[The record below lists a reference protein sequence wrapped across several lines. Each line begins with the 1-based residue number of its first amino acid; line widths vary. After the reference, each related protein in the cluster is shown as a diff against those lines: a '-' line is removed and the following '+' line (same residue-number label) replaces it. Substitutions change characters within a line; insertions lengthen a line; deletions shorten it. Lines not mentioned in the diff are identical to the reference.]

1 MVSRSFLHSPMCT
14 LTLIHVHTHTFQV
27 SLYTPKAG
35 KIATVHAWRAPET
48 CLDSHFH
55 KRAVHLL
62 LQHQQRA
69 PYFLC
74 KKSQGSPITRKSV
87 SCPAYLLRISF
98 TKIALCLALP
108 KTLHWLSLSVRKSVA
123 KWCSTLQPH
132 GLQPA
137 RLLCP
142 WDFPC
147 KNTGVGFHFL
157 LQEIF
162 PTQGLN
168 LVLLQLLH
176 CW

>member
-1 MVSRSFLHSPMCT
+1 MHLS
-14 LTLIHVHTHTFQV
+14 IHVHTHTFQV

-35 KIATVHAWRAPET
+35 KIATVHAWRAPEM

>member
-1 MVSRSFLHSPMCT
+1 MCTHIHSRSHSTPLRQARSPQSMLGEPQKCV
-14 LTLIHVHTHTFQV
+14 LT
-27 SLYTPKAG
+27 
-35 KIATVHAWRAPET
+35 
-48 CLDSHFH
+48 HFH

-87 SCPAYLLRISF
+87 SCPTYLLRISF
-98 TKIALCLALP
+98 TKIVLCLALP

-168 LVLLQLLH
+168 LVLLHLLH
-176 CW
+176 CS